1 MKRIHLTA
9 DTDTW
14 TGASTTALLCARAD
28 ADAIVFSAGCDAIV
42 QRLEKG
48 GAEVVRV
55 PFGGWFA
62 ALNLSRALRHVAG
75 DSFEIYVHS
84 PSARKAAEGA
94 LKLVGRK
101 EPVRL
106 MDERPMPDFPAVAVA
121 APAAGEEPLLMWLG
135 NITAGCGLKELIE
148 QLGSRADRPW
158 RLRVVGQ
165 GPAKIVS
172 PILQRSRALGI
183 DRRIEWVGYSANP
196 YEQMNGVSHGIVA
209 DPQSVVAREFAAAGI
224 PVITNISE
232 IL

>member
-28 ADAIVFSAGCDAIV
+28 ADAIIFSSGNDNIIS
-42 QRLEKG
+42 RLEKG
-48 GAEVVRV
+48 GAQVVRV
-55 PFGGWFA
+55 PLGGWFA
-62 ALNLSRALRHVAG
+62 SLNLSRALRHVKG
-75 DSFEIYVHS
+75 DGFEIYVHS
-84 PSARKAAEGA
+84 PSVRKAVEGA

-106 MDERPMPDFPAVAVA
+106 MDECPVPDFPAVDVA
-121 APAAGEEPLLMWLG
+121 APEKGGEPLLMWLG

-148 QLGSRADRPW
+148 ELGRNADKPW

-165 GPAKIVS
+165 GPAKVVS
-172 PILQRSRALGI
+172 PILQRSRALAI
-183 DRRIEWVGYSANP
+183 DRRIEWVGYSLDP
-196 YEQMNGVSHGIVA
+196 YAQMHGVSFGIVA
-209 DPQSVVAREFAAAGI
+209 DLGSVVAREFAAARI
-224 PVITNISE
+224 PVITNLSE